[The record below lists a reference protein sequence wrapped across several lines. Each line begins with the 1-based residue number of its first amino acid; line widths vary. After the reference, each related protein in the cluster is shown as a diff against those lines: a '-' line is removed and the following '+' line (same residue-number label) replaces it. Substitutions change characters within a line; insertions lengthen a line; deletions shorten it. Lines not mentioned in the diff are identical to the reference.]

1 MYFSIIVLGGL
12 SMPAKRSTLLLSLVF
27 IFLVAIVPK
36 PAAAVT
42 RVVEPNKAL
51 CPSDSVNFPCY
62 QTLAE
67 AITAALSGDAIEI
80 LPGTYTGNF
89 IITQNITSIYGN
101 ETATTFISGGG
112 SGTALSIESVTG
124 NIAIKNLSFVN
135 AATGILAQNSPS
147 VTITN
152 NIFDVGPSNT
162 AIQLTSSPNAIINN
176 NSFNQSA
183 NGIISDSPTVNIV
196 NDIFSTQ
203 LTTAISSNVAITE
216 ILNNLFF
223 NCNSIG
229 PTTISFDSSDTV
241 NYKGNLKTEDP
252 LFVNVA
258 LPGVT
263 QRDFHLQAGSPCI
276 GTGNTSVGLNS
287 VDSTSADMGAY
298 GGPGA
303 DTIPFQVQGVNEV
316 TTGTTIDLS
325 WTANNAYTVAG
336 YRVYY
341 GNSSGV
347 YDGTVAAEG
356 PSPITVPTG
365 TAATTFTLSGL
376 SSATT
381 PSTPTKLNSTPV
393 NGGLVLTWTA
403 ASGAT
408 GYKIYWGL
416 TSTPTNS
423 VLTNSVTPSYT
434 LSGLTN
440 GLNYYVYVSAISQAI
455 YYIAVTA
462 IDNAGSA
469 LYSPGVAHE
478 SDYSAEVTGGSGAVA
493 ESPLSNVKI
502 DFPEALVAYP
512 NLPNTSR
519 GCFIATAAY
528 GYYSAPQVQV
538 LRNFRNRFLQTNE
551 LGNAFVAWYYAH
563 GPAAAAWLNEH
574 PQYKPLVRAA
584 LLPAIGMAL
593 FMTQTSQA
601 LKIVLLMIMLCF
613 LIYALYRQRLSRS
626 GGLR

>member
-1 MYFSIIVLGGL
+1 
-12 SMPAKRSTLLLSLVF
+12 MPTKCATLLLSLVF
-27 IFLVAIVPK
+27 LFLVAIVPK

-42 RVVEPNKAL
+42 RVVTTNTAL
-51 CPSDSVNFPCY
+51 CPSDAVNFPCY
-62 QTLAE
+62 TSLTV
-67 AITAALSGDAIEI
+67 AITNALSGDAIE
-80 LPGTYTGNF
+80 LFPGTYTGNF
-89 IITQNITSIYGN
+89 IINQNITSIYGN

-112 SGTALSIESVTG
+112 SGAALTIESVTG
-124 NIAIKNLSFVN
+124 NITIKNLSFVN
-135 AATGILAQNSPS
+135 AATGILAQSSPS

-152 NIFDVGPSNT
+152 NVFDVGPSST
-162 AIQLTSSPNAIINN
+162 AIQLTSSPNAVINN
-176 NSFNQSA
+176 NSFYQSS
-183 NGIISDSPTVNIV
+183 NGIVSDSPTVNIV

-203 LTTAISSNVAITE
+203 LATAISSNVAITE

-229 PTTISFDSSDTV
+229 PTTISFDPSDTV
-241 NYKGNLKTEDP
+241 NYKGNLESEDP

-258 LPGVT
+258 SADVT

-276 GTGNTSVGLNS
+276 NTGNTSGGTNS
-287 VDSTSADMGAY
+287 VDGTPGTPPDMGVY
-298 GGPGA
+298 GGSGA
-303 DTIPFQVQGVNEV
+303 DTIPFQVQGVSAV
-316 TTGTTIDLS
+316 TAGTTIDLS

-341 GNSSGV
+341 GSSSRV
-347 YDGTVAAEG
+347 YDGTGATEG
-356 PSPITVPTG
+356 PSPVTVPTG

-376 SSATT
+376 SSAVT
-381 PSTPTKLNSTPV
+381 PSTPTLLSTAPV

-408 GYKIYWGL
+408 GYNVYYGL
-416 TSTPTNS
+416 TSTPTAS
-423 VLTNSVTPSYT
+423 VSAGPVTSYT
-434 LSGLTN
+434 LSGLVNDQT
-440 GLNYYVYVSAISQAI
+440 YYVYVTAVSQSI
-455 YYIAVTA
+455 FYLAVTA

-469 LYSPGVAHE
+469 SYSPGVAHE
-478 SDYSAEVTGGSGAVA
+478 SDYSAEVTGGSGAVM
-493 ESPLSNVKI
+493 ESPLSNALH

-512 NLPNTSR
+512 NLPDTSS

-528 GYYSAPQVQV
+528 GYYSAPQVQA
-538 LRNFRNRFLQTNE
+538 LRNFRDRFLLTNE
-551 LGNAFVAWYYAH
+551 FGNAFVSWYYAN

-593 FMTQTSQA
+593 FMTQTSRA
-601 LKIVLLMIMLCF
+601 LKIVLIMFLLCII
-613 LIYALYRQRLSRS
+613 IYTLYRQRLSRS